1 MYNPRGT
8 GPTSTGLPK
17 IILDISIVLPL
28 EFDSQHEAGSMGVP
42 VYSISQT
49 SQGSVSSSGDILS
62 HILTC
67 STVHSETQWSRA
79 PDYGF

>member
-1 MYNPRGT
+1 M
-8 GPTSTGLPK
+8 STGFPK
-17 IILDISIVLPL
+17 IILEISIFLPL
-28 EFDSQHEAGSMGVP
+28 EFDSQHEARSMGVLG
-42 VYSISQT
+42 YSISQT

-67 STVHSETQWSRA
+67 SMVDSETQWSHP